1 MGRPE
6 HFKCKNCCYGEP
18 WESGVVC
25 ERFPGIPYP
34 RAIVCGEETGGTACY
49 AASLYKDR
57 DDGCG
62 EFRAEWPGENTYSE
76 PYVRKCKVCNCEVA
90 QMDTMYPFIRDGIVL
105 WACEDCDRRARGI
118 PKPEDSP
125 ST

>member
-62 EFRAEWPGENTYSE
+62 EFSAEWPEQDN
-76 PYVRKCKVCNCEVA
+76 YVRELIEA
-90 QMDTMYPFIRDGIVL
+90 Y
-105 WACEDCDRRARGI
+105 RRAKELDPGI
-118 PKPEDSP
+118 ETYDEAKP
-125 ST
+125 